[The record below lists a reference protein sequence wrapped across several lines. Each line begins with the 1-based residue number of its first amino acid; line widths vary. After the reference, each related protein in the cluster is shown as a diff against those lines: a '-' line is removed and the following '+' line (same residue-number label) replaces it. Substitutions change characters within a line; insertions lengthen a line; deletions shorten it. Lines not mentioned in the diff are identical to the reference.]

1 MRGLL
6 AFLLL
11 LAAGAWAAPRT
22 EVIPLQYRTA
32 DDLLPTLQAVL
43 GSEGR
48 VNVYGNQLIINAEPA
63 KLAELKNLLAQL
75 DTQPRRL
82 LITLATR
89 AGSSGA
95 SQGYSVN
102 GDVRAPQVRIIE
114 DSTDQR
120 EDGAQ
125 RVQVTEGYPAFIR
138 FGEDVPVT
146 TYQTSPYGQSY
157 AQTDY
162 RRLER
167 GFQVTARLS
176 GNLVHLDINSV
187 DDRAAPMHPG
197 TVATQSAATRIS
209 GPLGKWLDLGGFRQQ
224 SEDDRSGLTRY
235 YSTEGRDDRQLSIRA
250 DLID

>member
-1 MRGLL
+1 MKGLL

-11 LAAGAWAAPRT
+11 LTTTAWAAPRT

-43 GSEGR
+43 GSEGK
-48 VNVYGNQLIINAEPA
+48 VNVYSNQLIVNAEPA
-63 KLAELKNLLAQL
+63 KLAELKSLLAQL

-114 DSTDQR
+114 DSTDQK

-176 GNLVHLDINSV
+176 GNLVHLDISSV
-187 DDRAAPMHPG
+187 DDRAAAMRSG
-197 TVATQSAATRIS
+197 TVQTQSAATRIS
-209 GPLGKWLDLGGFRQQ
+209 GPLGQWLDLGGFRQQ
-224 SEDDRSGLTRY
+224 IEGDQSGLVRH

>member
-1 MRGLL
+1 MKHLL
-6 AFLLL
+6 ALLL
-11 LAAGAWAAPRT
+11 LLTTCAWAAPRT

-32 DDLLPTLQAVL
+32 DDLLPTLQSVL
-43 GSEGR
+43 GAEGKI
-48 VNVYGNQLIINAEPA
+48 NVYGNQLIVNAEPV
-63 KLAELKNLLAQL
+63 KIAEIKNLLAQL

-95 SQGYSVN
+95 SQGYDVA
-102 GDVRAPQVRIIE
+102 GDVRSPRVRIIE
-114 DSTDQR
+114 NSTDQA
-120 EDGAQ
+120 ENGAQ

-167 GFQVTARLS
+167 GFQVVARLS
-176 GNLVHLDINSV
+176 GNLVHLDITSV
-187 DDRAAPMHPG
+187 DDRAAAMHPG
-197 TVATQSAATRIS
+197 TVKTQSAATRIS
-209 GPLGKWLDLGGFRQQ
+209 GPLGQWLDLGGFRQQ
-224 SEDDRSGLTRY
+224 VEDDRSGLTRY
-235 YSTEGRDDRQLSIRA
+235 YSTEGRNDRQLSIRA

>member
-1 MRGLL
+1 MKGLL
-6 AFLLL
+6 ALLL
-11 LAAGAWAAPRT
+11 LLTATAWAAPRT

-43 GSEGR
+43 GGEGK
-48 VNVYGNQLIINAEPA
+48 VNVYGNQLIVNAEPA
-63 KLAELKNLLAQL
+63 KLAEIKNLLAQL

-102 GDVRAPQVRIIE
+102 GDVRSPQVRIIE
-114 DSTDQR
+114 DSTEQK

-138 FGEDVPVT
+138 FGADVPVT

-187 DDRAAPMHPG
+187 DDRAAAMRPG
-197 TVATQSAATRIS
+197 TVQTQSAATRIS
-209 GPLGKWLDLGGFRQQ
+209 GPLGQWLDLGGFRQQ
-224 SEDDRSGLTRY
+224 VESDQNGLTRY

>member
-1 MRGLL
+1 MRRLL
-6 AFLLL
+6 GLLL
-11 LAAGAWAAPRT
+11 LLTATTWATPRT

-32 DDLLPTLQAVL
+32 EDLLPTLQSVL
-43 GSEGR
+43 GGEGK
-48 VNVYGNQLIINAEPA
+48 VNVYGNQLIVNAEPA
-63 KLAELKNLLAQL
+63 KLTEIKNLLTQL

-95 SQGYSVN
+95 SQDYSAGGN
-102 GDVRAPQVRIIE
+102 VRSPQVRIIE
-114 DSTDQR
+114 DSTDR
-120 EDGAQ
+120 HEDGTQ

-187 DDRAAPMHPG
+187 DDRAAAHHPG
-197 TVATQSAATRIS
+197 TLQTQGAATRIS
-209 GPLGKWLDLGGFRQQ
+209 GPLGQWLDLGGFRQQ
-224 SEDDRSGLTRY
+224 IEGDQSGLTRY
-235 YSTEGRDDRQLSIRA
+235 YSTEGRDDRQLSIRT

>member
-1 MRGLL
+1 MKRLL
-6 AFLLL
+6 VLLL
-11 LAAGAWAAPRT
+11 LSATAWATPRT

-32 DDLLPTLQAVL
+32 EDLLPTLQSVL
-43 GSEGR
+43 GSEGKI
-48 VNVYGNQLIINAEPA
+48 NVYGNQLIVNAEPA
-63 KLAELKNLLAQL
+63 KIAELKNLLSQL

-95 SQGYSVN
+95 NQDYGVAGTGRS
-102 GDVRAPQVRIIE
+102 PQVRIIE
-114 DSTDQR
+114 DSTEQQD
-120 EDGAQ
+120 DGAQ

-146 TYQTSPYGQSY
+146 TYQTSPYGQNY

-176 GNLVHLDINSV
+176 GNLVHLDITSV
-187 DDRAAPMHPG
+187 DDRAAAGRPG
-197 TVATQSAATRIS
+197 TIQTQGAATRLS
-209 GPLGKWLDLGGFRQQ
+209 GPLGQWLDLGGFRQQ
-224 SEDDRSGLTRY
+224 VQEDGSGLTQY
-235 YSTEGRDDRQLSIRA
+235 YSTEGRNDRQLSIRA

>member
-1 MRGLL
+1 VKRLL
-6 AFLLL
+6 VLLL
-11 LAAGAWAAPRT
+11 LSATAWATPRT

-32 DDLLPTLQAVL
+32 DDLLPTLQSVL

-48 VNVYGNQLIINAEPA
+48 INVYGNQLIVNAEPA
-63 KLAELKNLLAQL
+63 KIAELKNLLAQL

-95 SQGYSVN
+95 SQDYGVAGTGRS
-102 GDVRAPQVRIIE
+102 PQVRIIE
-114 DSTDQR
+114 DSTDQQD
-120 EDGAQ
+120 DGAQ

-167 GFQVTARLS
+167 GFQVIARLS
-176 GNLVHLDINSV
+176 GNLVYLDITSV
-187 DDRAAPMHPG
+187 DDRAAAGRPG
-197 TVATQSAATRIS
+197 TIQTQGAATRIS
-209 GPLGKWLDLGGFRQQ
+209 GPLGQWLDLGGFRQQ
-224 SEDDRSGLTRY
+224 VQEDGSGLTQY
-235 YSTEGRDDRQLSIRA
+235 YSTEGRNDRQLSIRA

>member
-1 MRGLL
+1 MKSLL
-6 AFLLL
+6 VLLL
-11 LAAGAWAAPRT
+11 FLATCAWATPRT

-32 DDLLPTLQAVL
+32 DDLLPTLQSVL
-43 GSEGR
+43 GADGKI
-48 VNVYGNQLIINAEPA
+48 NVYGNQLIVNAEPA
-63 KLAELKNLLAQL
+63 KIAEIKNLLAQL

-95 SQGYSVN
+95 GQDFGVSGN
-102 GDVRAPQVRIIE
+102 VRSPQVRIIE
-114 DSTDQR
+114 NNTDQR

-125 RVQVTEGYPAFIR
+125 RVQVTEGYPALIR

-176 GNLVHLDINSV
+176 GNLVYLDINSV
-187 DDRAAPMHPG
+187 DDRATPRRPG
-197 TVATQSAATRIS
+197 TVQTQSAATRIS
-209 GPLGKWLDLGGFRQQ
+209 GPLGQWLDLGGFRQQ
-224 SEDDRSGLTRY
+224 VEEDRSGLTQY
-235 YSTEGRDDRQLSIRA
+235 YSTEGRNDRQLSIRA

>member
-1 MRGLL
+1 MRRLL
-6 AFLLL
+6 ALGML
-11 LAAGAWAAPRT
+11 LASTAWATPRT
-22 EVIPLQYRTA
+22 EVMPLQYRTA
-32 DDLLPTLQAVL
+32 DELLPTLQSVL
-43 GSEGR
+43 GAEGK
-48 VNVYGNQLIINAEPA
+48 VNVYGNQLIVNAEPA
-63 KLAELKNLLAQL
+63 RLAEIRNLLAQL

-89 AGSSGA
+89 AGSSGTGQDYRVA
-95 SQGYSVN
+95 GNLQ
-102 GDVRAPQVRIIE
+102 APQVRIIE

-146 TYQTSPYGQSY
+146 TYQTSPYGQTS

-176 GNLVHLDINSV
+176 GNLVHLDISSV
-187 DDRAAPMHPG
+187 DDHAATRQPG
-197 TVATQSAATRIS
+197 AIQTQSATTRLS
-209 GPLGKWLDLGGFRQQ
+209 GPLGQWLDLGGFRQQ
-224 SEDDRSGLTRY
+224 AADDRAGLTRY
-235 YSTEGRDDRQLSIRA
+235 YSTEGRHDRQLSIRA
-250 DLID
+250 DLLD